1 MFLKCFSITIQLFTH
16 YWLAVFSVVSSRR
29 GLVHIEQG
37 EAIQSP
43 SSISFIF
50 FIFLRS
56 QKFTEN
62 RAQYSVERAI
72 FQNDHRFSADL
83 AQSPL
88 PFTCFEFEYSTMDV
102 ETLVFIYPLV
112 IHSER
117 MHCFHC
123 VTMTHS
129 LRSVKLTHWLSF
141 VRMMHKWHA
150 VLFDE

>member
-1 MFLKCFSITIQLFTH
+1 M
-16 YWLAVFSVVSSRR
+16 AVFSVVSFRR
-29 GLVHIEQG
+29 GLVQIEQG

-43 SSISFIF
+43 SSISFF
-50 FIFLRS
+50 FLRS

-62 RAQYSVERAI
+62 HAQYTVELAI
-72 FQNDHRFSADL
+72 FQNDHRSSADL

-141 VRMMHKWHA
+141 VMMMHKWHA